1 MLLSLIPQLLK
12 LLGEQVRITLTLLV
26 KLSNLLLA
34 QLELKLFQPTALD
47 CKVLDDSLLEARRD
61 GRGTLRDT
69 NKFLLLRVHL
79 VSETL

>member
-1 MLLSLIPQLLK
+1 MLLSLIPQLLQ

-34 QLELKLFQPTALD
+34 QLELKLFQPT
-47 CKVLDDSLLEARRD
+47 VLDDSLLEARRD
-61 GRGTLRDT
+61 GRGALRDT

>member
-34 QLELKLFQPTALD
+34 QLELKLFQPT
-47 CKVLDDSLLEARRD
+47 VLDDSLLEARRD